1 MLARV
6 CPLLGQLLALRPQ
19 HCPPRGRCA
28 RLTTV
33 ESLSLRSLESV
44 LSWASSSTRSPSVA
58 SVGSLWSLESVPSWT
73 SYSPCSSSVALRG
86 VAVLARVLSLCGPV
100 TSPQPA
106 LPSVGSLCSLETL
119 SLELLESVLS

>member
-44 LSWASSSTRSPSVA
+44 LSWASSLTRSPSVA